1 MAALLNRI
9 LRRRDQCTVSY
20 SRFGVPGDVADDRPP
35 PTSIV
40 IEAFDDN
47 DPDFIFMR
55 ICHAQKAAVASAG
68 LGMSFVIL
76 LFISTFLEFDWD
88 LYRKDL
94 DALAIVFLF
103 LFLLFGLIVHYDV
116 IVGVKKQS
124 PKHLIP
130 FIVVYSLLIGSETV
144 FAM

>member
-1 MAALLNRI
+1 
-9 LRRRDQCTVSY
+9 
-20 SRFGVPGDVADDRPP
+20 
-35 PTSIV
+35 
-40 IEAFDDN
+40 
-47 DPDFIFMR
+47 
-55 ICHAQKAAVASAG
+55 
-68 LGMSFVIL
+68 MSFVIL

-94 DALAIVFLF
+94 DALAIGMNFYFLVLQLTVFIILKSSALYFSVFLF